1 LIAIRNGAVDAPS
14 VNVQAIVTA
23 RLPMSMSTIT
33 GSNHRDSDLSIA
45 WLLEFVSLAIL

>member
-1 LIAIRNGAVDAPS
+1 
-14 VNVQAIVTA
+14 VQAIVTA